1 MTKRRKK
8 PKLVTK
14 IIENENL
21 KMCEEN
27 LAIECPINVF
37 NLQFVIH
44 YLLSVENENGI
55 GKLGILPN
63 IK

>member
-21 KMCEEN
+21 
-27 LAIECPINVF
+27 NVC
-37 NLQFVIH
+37 VEIW
-44 YLLSVENENGI
+44 LLNVQ
-55 GKLGILPN
+55 
-63 IK
+63 

>member
-21 KMCEEN
+21 NVCVEH
-27 LAIECPINVF
+27 LAIECPINVITVCYSF
-37 NLQFVIH
+37 SF
-44 YLLSVENENGI
+44 
-55 GKLGILPN
+55 KC
-63 IK
+63 